1 MRPTAGSL
9 VLGDTDPWTLSRAAL
24 RRLRSRIGTIHQA
37 PPLPPRQRLVTT
49 VLAGKLGEWP
59 LWKALASLVYPA
71 DIDGAEA
78 ALARVD
84 LAERLFDRCDRLSGG
99 QLQRVGIART
109 LYQAP
114 DLVLAD
120 EPVSALDPQL
130 AKWVVGELNQDAQA
144 RGATLIASLHAV
156 DLALAWFP
164 RVIGIR
170 SGGIAFDRPPAGVT
184 EAMLTDLYASESRQP
199 PTQDN
204 SPLALPEP
212 GPRSLRQPAL
222 PMTGT
227 AGTPA
232 LRDPALLPRL
242 AITLVALLL
251 LWPGLE
257 LSEVDIGALFDP
269 RSLATLGG
277 FLASFLP
284 PETSP
289 DFLALVAEATLQT
302 LAMATAGVVLAAAL
316 AFPAAL
322 VASRALSISRIGPG
336 HGRWLGE
343 SVRLPVRWMLILL
356 RSIPEIVWA
365 LLFVRAVGLGPAAGV
380 LAIAISYAGMLGKV
394 YFEIFE
400 SGDTRPARAILEAG
414 GGRLAAFS
422 YGIFPIALPELVS
435 YSVYRWECAVRASV
449 VMGFVGAGGLGQ
461 QMDLSMKMLAGG
473 EVATILILFFL
484 LVLLADTVSA
494 ILRRTVA

>member
-1 MRPTAGSL
+1 
-9 VLGDTDPWTLSRAAL
+9 
-24 RRLRSRIGTIHQA
+24 
-37 PPLPPRQRLVTT
+37 
-49 VLAGKLGEWP
+49 
-59 LWKALASLVYPA
+59 
-71 DIDGAEA
+71 
-78 ALARVD
+78 
-84 LAERLFDRCDRLSGG
+84 
-99 QLQRVGIART
+99 
-109 LYQAP
+109 
-114 DLVLAD
+114 
-120 EPVSALDPQL
+120 
-130 AKWVVGELNQDAQA
+130 
-144 RGATLIASLHAV
+144 
-156 DLALAWFP
+156 
-164 RVIGIR
+164 
-170 SGGIAFDRPPAGVT
+170 
-184 EAMLTDLYASESRQP
+184 
-199 PTQDN
+199 
-204 SPLALPEP
+204 
-212 GPRSLRQPAL
+212 
-222 PMTGT
+222 MTGT
-227 AGTPA
+227 VGTPA

-269 RSLATLGG
+269 RSLATLGS

-322 VASRALSISRIGPG
+322 LASRALSISRIGPG

-484 LVLLADTVSA
+484 LVLLADTVST